1 MSFFLVIIVCCLCP
15 NIMSLVT
22 KHVDIL
28 PYLCIDVCPYV
39 ETYVFVPIQ
48 LWTLQI
54 RGGFNRSDAAFICTA
69 MSRTH
74 TWLYWVGWTIPVDAS
89 WIVWVLMYL
98 HGCRLETIHYCTI
111 CAVTIW
117 LSICAFSRITLLNH
131 TDNPSCLC
139 IQPTT
144 I

>member
-1 MSFFLVIIVCCLCP
+1 MLPLP
-15 NIMSLVT
+15 
-22 KHVDIL
+22 KHNVAGHQT
-28 PYLCIDVCPYV
+28 C
-39 ETYVFVPIQ
+39 
-48 LWTLQI
+48 
-54 RGGFNRSDAAFICTA
+54 R
-69 MSRTH
+69 H
-74 TWLYWVGWTIPVDAS
+74 TSI
-89 WIVWVLMYL
+89 LMYRRMPICRNVRLRAYTVVNLADTWGLQPFGCCIYLYSYEPYTYLVVLSGMNHTCGCKLNRVGTHVSSWLSFRNDTLL
-98 HGCRLETIHYCTI
+98 HK